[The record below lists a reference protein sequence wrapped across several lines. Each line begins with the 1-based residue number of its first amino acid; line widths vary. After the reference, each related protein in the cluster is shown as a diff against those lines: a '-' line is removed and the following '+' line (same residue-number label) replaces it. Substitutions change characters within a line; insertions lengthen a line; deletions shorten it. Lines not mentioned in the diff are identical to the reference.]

1 MKPQDRTRAILRSSL
16 PSSQRLV
23 LIAVADYADQHG
35 ECWPSQTT
43 LARNTGYTR
52 RTVGKALAALI
63 EAGILTVIGHR
74 SQCHV
79 MRLDANKIPT
89 LCEQG
94 SHPMGTR
101 FAPPAKKVR
110 TRALH
115 ANEVRTPCERGSQP
129 PANEVRTEATKEA
142 TKEATRDRAAPA
154 PVPKKSKSSKKSK
167 AKRKPAP
174 KVPGYRETIE
184 HWEAATAPWV
194 QAPATRYP
202 WVFHGRNHDGSKIK
216 RWLKASQ
223 SLEHLKSA
231 VTRYVAAVAAR
242 TTWPKGEP
250 PSTRHFD
257 RELARWLMAS
267 HAPAPRD
274 HWMDTG
280 HGVGQDAPPRARLD
294 TSTAQQARAWLDS
307 PEGAALLFIVDQEFG
322 PGPLP
327 DHDHPP
333 RELWLDGQ
341 VTHPAVVWAELRR
354 RRSAP
359 PLVVVSS

>member
-1 MKPQDRTRAILRSSL
+1 MSDHVSHVRIPWDALDCAETPQERAAVALLFIHSDHLRHRGFRCAVRYLQALWLMPSRKQSEALLARLVDAGHVRIEAAGTRASSRKVSVNSGGHLRGHTRGHVGGHTDPPQEPVKATS
-16 PSSQRLV
+16 
-23 LIAVADYADQHG
+23 
-35 ECWPSQTT
+35 
-43 LARNTGYTR
+43 RNTPGDTSGDTSGDKYTNPN
-52 RTVGKALAALI
+52 L
-63 EAGILTVIGHR
+63 
-74 SQCHV
+74 
-79 MRLDANKIPT
+79 PT
-89 LCEQG
+89 
-94 SHPMGTR
+94 PI
-101 FAPPAKKVR
+101 
-110 TRALH
+110 
-115 ANEVRTPCERGSQP
+115 
-129 PANEVRTEATKEA
+129 
-142 TKEATRDRAAPA
+142 DRAAPA
-154 PVPKKSKSSKKSK
+154 PVPQKSKSSKKSK

-184 HWEAATAPWV
+184 HWEASTAPWV

-202 WVFHGRNHDGSKIK
+202 WVFHGRDHDGSKIK

-223 SLEHLKSA
+223 SLEHLQAA
-231 VTRYVAAVAAR
+231 VTRYVAAVKAG

-267 HAPAPRD
+267 PAPAPRD

-280 HGVGQDAPPRARLD
+280 HGVGQDGPTPARLD

-322 PGPLP
+322 PGALP